1 MAEIETI
8 QNKKNPQFRVDK
20 ETALRLRQLS
30 EKSGY
35 SIAHIIRE
43 ISKIYDMVPDNAD
56 RIILGIFPRLEN
68 RSILFMASPMWVGTV
83 QGIPENASDE
93 EFYKK
98 TGEWVQQKANP
109 DGLNGV
115 TAKEIRSNGKTEK

>member
-1 MAEIETI
+1 MKTPITTI
-8 QNKKNPQFRVDK
+8 TIDV
-20 ETALRLRQLS
+20 ETAQRLRDLS

-35 SIAHIIRE
+35 SVVHIVRE
-43 ISKIYDMVPDNAD
+43 LSKIYDMIPDNAD
-56 RIILGIFPRLEN
+56 RIVLGIFPRLEN
-68 RSILFMASPMWVGTV
+68 RSILFIASPMWVGTV

-93 EFYKK
+93 TFDKMVSEA
-98 TGEWVQQKANP
+98 VQKKANP